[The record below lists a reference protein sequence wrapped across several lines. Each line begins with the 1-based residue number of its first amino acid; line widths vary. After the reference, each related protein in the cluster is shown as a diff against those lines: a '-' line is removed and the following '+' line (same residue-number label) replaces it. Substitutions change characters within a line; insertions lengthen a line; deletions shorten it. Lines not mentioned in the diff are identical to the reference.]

1 MISLRR
7 TRTHAAAPPPR
18 TRALAALA
26 AAAAVALV
34 ALCHAAA
41 AAAAQPPQQPASNA
55 RQLVTQS
62 QADLYERWRSNVN
75 LNQQQAYEA
84 GREYLSK
91 YPADTYAA
99 YVRPWVAAYERES
112 RKREFARLFQSQ
124 QFAGVFKVGRQV
136 LADEPGNLKTLTHLA
151 YAGYLSAGKGDEKY
165 NEAALG
171 YARKAVAAIDA
182 GAQAADWQPFAD
194 RADTLGYLHFIIGEL
209 TLKSD
214 PEQAVVLFRKAVGY
228 ETSVKH
234 TPVLYSR
241 LAAAYVVGR
250 YDPLS
255 KDYQTRYAGKEADDE
270 SRAALEKIYVV
281 VDLISDAYARAVA
294 LSGTDPKY
302 AEAKQRWSGELTRFY
317 KFRHNDSADGLE
329 AFVAGVTAKPLPD

>member
-7 TRTHAAAPPPR
+7 TRTPDAAAAR
-18 TRALAALA
+18 RRARPLLAASLAALSA
-26 AAAAVALV
+26 
-34 ALCHAAA
+34 CHV
-41 AAAAQPPQQPASNA
+41 AAAQQPSPQQHASA
-55 RQLVTQS
+55 PQLVTQV

-91 YPADTYAA
+91 YPEDTYAA
-99 YVRPWVAAYERES
+99 YVRPWVSAYERES
-112 RKREFARLFQSQ
+112 RKREFARLFKGQ
-124 QFAGVFKVGRQV
+124 QFAEVFRLGRQV
-136 LADEPGNLKTLTHLA
+136 LADEPEHLKTLTHLA
-151 YAGYLSAGKGDEKY
+151 YAGYLAAGKGDEAH
-165 NEAALG
+165 NDAALG
-171 YARKAVAAIDA
+171 YARKAVVLIDA
-182 GAQAADWQPFAD
+182 GAQVPDWQPFAD

-209 TLKSD
+209 SLKSD
-214 PEQAVVLFRKAVGY
+214 PEQAVTLFRKAVSY

-241 LAAAYVVGR
+241 LAAAYVTGR

-255 KDYQTRYAGKEADDE
+255 KDYQSRYAGREANDE

-302 AEAKQRWSGELTRFY
+302 SEAKQRWSGELTRFY

-329 AFVAGVTAKPLPD
+329 AFVAGVTAKPLPE

>member
-7 TRTHAAAPPPR
+7 TRTSDAAGK
-18 TRALAALA
+18 RALASL
-26 AAAAVALV
+26 AAAVAALL
-34 ALCHAAA
+34 LCHAAA
-41 AAAAQPPQQPASNA
+41 AQQPSAA
-55 RQLVTQS
+55 GAQHHVTQA
-62 QADLYERWRSNVN
+62 QADLYERWRSNIN
-75 LNQQQAYEA
+75 LNQRQAYEA

-91 YPADTYAA
+91 YPADGYAA

-112 RKREFARLFQSQ
+112 RKREFARLFKTG
-124 QFAGVFKVGRQV
+124 QFAEVFKVGREV
-136 LADEPGNLKTLTHLA
+136 LAEEPQHLKTLTHLA
-151 YAGYLSAGKGDEKY
+151 YAGYLAAGKGDDSHSDV
-165 NEAALG
+165 ALG
-171 YARKAVAAIDA
+171 YARQAVRLIDA

-194 RADTLGYLHFIIGEL
+194 RADALGYLHFIIGEL

-214 PEQAVVLFRKAVGY
+214 PEEAARLFRKAVTY

-255 KDYQTRYAGKEADDE
+255 KDYESRYAGREADDE
-270 SRAALEKIYVV
+270 SRAALEKIYGV
-281 VDLISDAYARAVA
+281 VDLITDAYARAVA
-294 LSGTDPKY
+294 LAGSDPKY
-302 AEAKQRWSGELTRFY
+302 AEARRRWADELTRFY

-329 AFVAGVTAKPLPD
+329 AFVAGVAAKPLPE

>member
-7 TRTHAAAPPPR
+7 TRTPAAAAPR
-18 TRALAALA
+18 RALPVLA
-26 AAAAVALV
+26 ASLAVL
-34 ALCHAAA
+34 LPCL
-41 AAAAQPPQQPASNA
+41 AAAQPPQPHQQHASA
-55 RQLVTQS
+55 PQLITQA
-62 QADLYERWRSNVN
+62 QADLYERWRANVN
-75 LNQQQAYEA
+75 LNQPQAYEA

-91 YPADTYAA
+91 YPEDAYAA
-99 YVRPWVAAYERES
+99 YVRPWVAAYEREA
-112 RKREFARLFQSQ
+112 RKREFARLFAAQ
-124 QFAGVFKVGRQV
+124 QFAQVFTVGRQV
-136 LADEPGNLKTLTHLA
+136 LAEEPEHLKTLTHLA
-151 YAGYLSAGKGDEKY
+151 YAGYLAAGKGDETHSD
-165 NEAALG
+165 AALG

-182 GAQAADWQPFAD
+182 GAQANDWQPFAD
-194 RADTLGYLHFIIGEL
+194 RADALGYLHFIIGEL

-214 PEQAVVLFRKAVGY
+214 PEQAIQLFRKAVTY

-255 KDYQTRYAGKEADDE
+255 KDYQTRFAGREADDE
-270 SRAALEKIYVV
+270 SRAALEKIYAV

-302 AEAKQRWSGELTRFY
+302 AEARQRWSAELTRFY

-329 AFVAGVTAKPLPD
+329 AFVAGVTAKPLPE

>member
-7 TRTHAAAPPPR
+7 TRTPDAVAAGR
-18 TRALAALA
+18 RALPLLA
-26 AAAAVALV
+26 ASLAIL
-34 ALCHAAA
+34 LPCHV
-41 AAAAQPPQQPASNA
+41 AAAQPPPPQQHASA
-55 RQLVTQS
+55 PQLITQA

-91 YPADTYAA
+91 YPEDTYTA
-99 YVRPWVAAYERES
+99 YVRPWVSAYARES
-112 RKREFARLFQSQ
+112 RKREFARLFKAQ
-124 QFAGVFKVGRQV
+124 QFAEVFVVGRQV
-136 LADEPGNLKTLTHLA
+136 LVEEPEHLKTLTHLA
-151 YAGYLSAGKGDEKY
+151 YAGYLAAGMGDEAH
-165 NEAALG
+165 NDAALG

-182 GAQAADWQPFAD
+182 GAQSADWQPFAD
-194 RADTLGYLHFIIGEL
+194 RADALGYLHFIIGEL

-255 KDYQTRYAGKEADDE
+255 KDYQSRYAGKEADDE
-270 SRAALEKIYVV
+270 SKAALEKIYVV

-294 LSGTDPKY
+294 LSGADPKY

-329 AFVAGVTAKPLPD
+329 AYVAGVTAKPLPE

>member
-1 MISLRR
+1 MIPLRR
-7 TRTHAAAPPPR
+7 TRTPDAVA
-18 TRALAALA
+18 RARARAALLVA
-26 AAAAVALV
+26 FALV
-34 ALCHAAA
+34 SLCHV
-41 AAAAQPPQQPASNA
+41 AAAQQPQPSAATAPP
-55 RQLVTQS
+55 LVTQA
-62 QADLYERWRSNVN
+62 QADLYERWRSNIN

-91 YPADTYAA
+91 YPADSYAG

-112 RKREFARLFQSQ
+112 RKREFARLFKTE
-124 QFAGVFKVGRQV
+124 QFAEVFRVGRQV
-136 LADEPGNLKTLTHLA
+136 LAEEPEHLKTLTHLA
-151 YAGYLSAGKGDEKY
+151 YAGYLAAGKGDDAH

-171 YARKAVAAIDA
+171 HARRAVALIDA
-182 GAQAADWQPFAD
+182 GARAADWQPFAD
-194 RADTLGYLHFIIGEL
+194 RADALGYLHFIIGEL

-214 PEQAVVLFRKAVGY
+214 PEEAARLFRKAVTY

-255 KDYQTRYAGKEADDE
+255 KDYQSRFAGREANEE
-270 SRAALEKIYVV
+270 SKAALEKIYGV
-281 VDLISDAYARAVA
+281 VDLITDAYARAVA
-294 LSGTDPKY
+294 LSGSDPKY
-302 AEAKQRWSGELTRFY
+302 AEAKRRWSDELTRFY

-329 AFVAGVTAKPLPD
+329 AFVAGVTAKPLPE

>member
-1 MISLRR
+1 MIPLRR
-7 TRTHAAAPPPR
+7 KPQTGATG
-18 TRALAALA
+18 RALLSLLASLALLPLCLA
-26 AAAAVALV
+26 ATAQQQPQPVAAVAQY
-34 ALCHAAA
+34 H
-41 AAAAQPPQQPASNA
+41 
-55 RQLVTQS
+55 VTQA

-75 LNQQQAYEA
+75 SNQQTAFEA

-91 YPADTYAA
+91 YPTDSYAA

-112 RKREFARLFQSQ
+112 RKREFARLFKMQ
-124 QFAGVFKVGRQV
+124 QFAEAFRVGREV
-136 LADEPGNLKTLTHLA
+136 LAEEPEHLKTLTHLA
-151 YAGYLSAGKGDEKY
+151 YAGYLAAGKGDE
-165 NEAALG
+165 AHSADALG
-171 YARKAVAAIDA
+171 YARRAVALIDA
-182 GAQAADWQPFAD
+182 GARAADWQPFAD
-194 RADTLGYLHFIIGEL
+194 RSDALGYLHFIVGEL

-214 PEQAVVLFRKAVGY
+214 PEEAARLFRKAVTY

-255 KDYQTRYAGKEADDE
+255 KDYQTRFAGKEPDDE
-270 SRAALEKIYVV
+270 SRAALEKIYGV
-281 VDLISDAYARAVA
+281 VDLIADAYARAVA

-302 AEAKQRWSGELTRFY
+302 AEARQRWAGELTRFY

-329 AFVAGVTAKPLPD
+329 AFVAGVTSKPLPE

>member
-7 TRTHAAAPPPR
+7 TRTPDAAAGA
-18 TRALAALA
+18 RALAPFAAALA
-26 AAAAVALV
+26 LLT
-34 ALCHAAA
+34 LCHAAA
-41 AAAAQPPQQPASNA
+41 PASSAQPPQPAASGQQPI
-55 RQLVTQS
+55 TQP

-75 LNQQQAYEA
+75 LNQRQAYEA

-91 YPADTYAA
+91 YPADGYAA

-112 RKREFARLFQSQ
+112 RKREFERLFRAQR
-124 QFAGVFKVGRQV
+124 FDRVFSVGREV
-136 LADEPGNLKTLTHLA
+136 LAEEPDHLKTLTHLA
-151 YAGYLSAGKGDEKY
+151 YAGYLASGKGDESH

-171 YARKAVAAIDA
+171 YARRALALIGA

-194 RADTLGYLHFIIGEL
+194 RSDALGYLHFIIGEL

-214 PEQAVVLFRKAVGY
+214 PEEAARLFRRAVSY
-228 ETSVKH
+228 ETSVRH

-255 KDYQTRYAGKEADDE
+255 KDYQSRHAGREADGE
-270 SRAALEKIYVV
+270 SRAALEKIYGV
-281 VDLISDAYARAVA
+281 VDLIADAYARAVA
-294 LSGTDPKY
+294 LAGTDPKY
-302 AEAKQRWSGELTRFY
+302 AEAKRRWSDELTRFY

-329 AFVAGVTAKPLPD
+329 AFVAGVVAKPLPE